1 MTLESGSGRPE
12 GRESRPLKLR
22 ARDIGDL
29 HTIAAVLQDALVPL
43 ADIAYLKPE
52 KRFLMVANRFRWET
66 GAEPDAR
73 AAAAASAQA
82 ALEGDAPFE
91 EAEGVEPEGTAA
103 YERVNCGVCFDRVVN
118 VRVRGLDLRRRD
130 EILNLLTLEP
140 KPTEIGLIFSGA
152 TEIRLEVKEIR
163 CHLEDLGEPWPTLWR
178 PSHLE

>member
-1 MTLESGSGRPE
+1 MTSGSGSDRPE

-22 ARDIGDL
+22 ARDTGDL

-52 KRFLMVANRFRWET
+52 KRFVMVANRFRWET
-66 GAEPDAR
+66 GAGPDAR

-91 EAEGVEPEGTAA
+91 EAEGVGPGGAAA

-140 KPTEIGLIFSGA
+140 QSAEIGLIFSGA

-163 CHLEDLGEPWPTLWR
+163 CYLEDLGEPWPTLWR
-178 PSHLE
+178 PSHLD